1 MSSMKVRIQFKDGI
15 AMILMVDVAYNAK
28 GEAMIPWRFDVWREG
43 VPYTVEEVAG
53 GRYRRVPLY
62 REV

>member
-1 MSSMKVRIQFKDGI
+1 
-15 AMILMVDVAYNAK
+15 MILMLDVAYNAK